1 MKKIFLAIF
10 LSSLIAFPLISLA
23 GEYKS
28 DGTTVHYEGL
38 VPCGKSQPGPGED
51 ELVTM
56 PCQFCH
62 LFVMIDGI
70 VDFILFKI
78 IPPTAVLMLV
88 IGGLMFIFGSG
99 SPTIVSRGR
108 AILTSVVIGLVII
121 FAAWLIVNV
130 LFRALNLS
138 DFGLGLTG
146 PDKWSQIECTIEL
159 PE

>member
-1 MKKIFLAIF
+1 MVG
-10 LSSLIAFPLISLA
+10 
-23 GEYKS
+23 GE
-28 DGTTVHYEGL
+28 TVHYEGL
-38 VPCGKSQPGPGED
+38 VPCGKSEARTDLGES

-62 LFVMIDGI
+62 IFVMIDGI
-70 VDFILFKI
+70 VDFFLFKL
-78 IPPTAVLMLV
+78 IPPIAVLMLI
-88 IGGLMFIFGSG
+88 IGGIMFIFGGG
-99 SPTIVSRGR
+99 SPTMVSRGK

-121 FAAWLIVNV
+121 FAAWLIINV
-130 LFRALNLS
+130 LFTALNLS